1 MAVKE
6 SYAGKINRKLTK
18 KLRVIAVAAG
28 REKAD
33 LVLKNAT
40 YVNVFSNELCHGDIA
55 VAEGLIVGMGEY
67 SGNVEVD
74 MGGKIVLPGFVDAHS
89 HIGGIADLTPL
100 GEDLNEITNP
110 LTPELD
116 AYYGIN
122 PKDKCFGYAIEQGI
136 TTSCLIPGSAN
147 VVCGW
152 GMAYKSAGE
161 HRLIKDPVA
170 LKAAMGINP
179 KGCYAAKKMA
189 PMTRMAIA
197 NLMKKYLRDVK
208 DYMAK
213 KAAAGDDATKLPPYD
228 LGLEHGI
235 PVIEKKIPL
244 KVHSYM
250 HDMMTLLEIAKEFD
264 ILVTM
269 DHAQGASDFADEL
282 ADPHVKGVVFGPT
295 CEPLFPGEGGKLDY
309 ECCKMLDDRGVNVAV
324 MTDGPV
330 TAINMLL
337 YEIGEA
343 VRKGMDPVR
352 ALGMVTVNA
361 ARILG
366 IEDRVGSLAVGMDAD
381 ILVWSALPS
390 LAADAVLERV
400 IIDGKTVFEVTK

>member
-1 MAVKE
+1 MYVIKNALVYTMADAGVVKADILVE
-6 SYAGKINRKLTK
+6 NGKIAAIGENLSAETVIDAAGKVVT
-18 KLRVIAVAAG
+18 
-28 REKAD
+28 
-33 LVLKNAT
+33 
-40 YVNVFSNELCHGDIA
+40 
-55 VAEGLIVGMGEY
+55 
-67 SGNVEVD
+67 
-74 MGGKIVLPGFVDAHS
+74 PGFVDAHS

-152 GMAYKSAGE
+152 GVAYKSAGE

-330 TAINMLL
+330 TAINVLL

>member
-1 MAVKE
+1 MYVIKNALVYTMADAGVVKADILVE
-6 SYAGKINRKLTK
+6 NGKIAAIGENLSAETVIDAAGKVVT
-18 KLRVIAVAAG
+18 
-28 REKAD
+28 
-33 LVLKNAT
+33 
-40 YVNVFSNELCHGDIA
+40 
-55 VAEGLIVGMGEY
+55 
-67 SGNVEVD
+67 
-74 MGGKIVLPGFVDAHS
+74 PGFVDAHS

-208 DYMAK
+208 DYMEK

>member
-1 MAVKE
+1 MYVIKNALVCTMADAGVVKADVLVE
-6 SYAGKINRKLTK
+6 NGKIAAIGENLSAETVIDAAGKVVT
-18 KLRVIAVAAG
+18 
-28 REKAD
+28 
-33 LVLKNAT
+33 
-40 YVNVFSNELCHGDIA
+40 
-55 VAEGLIVGMGEY
+55 
-67 SGNVEVD
+67 
-74 MGGKIVLPGFVDAHS
+74 PGFVDAHS

-213 KAAAGDDATKLPPYD
+213 KAAAGDDAAKLPPYD

>member
-1 MAVKE
+1 MYVIKNALVYTMADAGVVKTDILVE
-6 SYAGKINRKLTK
+6 NGKIAAIGENLNAETVIDAAGKVVT
-18 KLRVIAVAAG
+18 
-28 REKAD
+28 
-33 LVLKNAT
+33 
-40 YVNVFSNELCHGDIA
+40 
-55 VAEGLIVGMGEY
+55 
-67 SGNVEVD
+67 
-74 MGGKIVLPGFVDAHS
+74 PGFVDAHS

-235 PVIEKKIPL
+235 PVIEKNIPL

>member
-1 MAVKE
+1 MYVIKNALVCTMADAGVVKADILVE
-6 SYAGKINRKLTK
+6 NGKVAAIGENLSAETVIDAAGKVVT
-18 KLRVIAVAAG
+18 
-28 REKAD
+28 
-33 LVLKNAT
+33 
-40 YVNVFSNELCHGDIA
+40 
-55 VAEGLIVGMGEY
+55 
-67 SGNVEVD
+67 
-74 MGGKIVLPGFVDAHS
+74 PGFVDAHS

-250 HDMMTLLEIAKEFD
+250 HDMMTLLEIAREFD

-282 ADPHVKGVVFGPT
+282 ADPHVRGVVFGPT

>member
-1 MAVKE
+1 MYVIKNALVYTMADAGVVKADILVE
-6 SYAGKINRKLTK
+6 NGKVAAIGENLSAETVIDAAGKVVT
-18 KLRVIAVAAG
+18 
-28 REKAD
+28 
-33 LVLKNAT
+33 
-40 YVNVFSNELCHGDIA
+40 
-55 VAEGLIVGMGEY
+55 
-67 SGNVEVD
+67 
-74 MGGKIVLPGFVDAHS
+74 PGFVDAHS

-330 TAINMLL
+330 TAINVLL

-400 IIDGKTVFEVTK
+400 IIDGKTVFNAVSQ

>member
-1 MAVKE
+1 MYVIKNALVYTMADAGVVKADILVE
-6 SYAGKINRKLTK
+6 NGKIAAIGENLSAETVIDAAGKVVT
-18 KLRVIAVAAG
+18 
-28 REKAD
+28 
-33 LVLKNAT
+33 
-40 YVNVFSNELCHGDIA
+40 
-55 VAEGLIVGMGEY
+55 
-67 SGNVEVD
+67 
-74 MGGKIVLPGFVDAHS
+74 PGFVDAHS

-282 ADPHVKGVVFGPT
+282 ADPHVRGVVFGPT

-309 ECCKMLDDRGVNVAV
+309 ECCKMLDERGVNVAV

>member
-1 MAVKE
+1 MYVIKNALVYTMADAGVVNADILVENGKIAAIGE
-6 SYAGKINRKLTK
+6 NLSAETVIDAAGKVVT
-18 KLRVIAVAAG
+18 
-28 REKAD
+28 
-33 LVLKNAT
+33 
-40 YVNVFSNELCHGDIA
+40 
-55 VAEGLIVGMGEY
+55 
-67 SGNVEVD
+67 
-74 MGGKIVLPGFVDAHS
+74 PGFVDAHS

-213 KAAAGDDATKLPPYD
+213 KAAAGDDAAKLPPYD

-282 ADPHVKGVVFGPT
+282 ADPHVRGVVFGPT

-400 IIDGKTVFEVTK
+400 IIDGKTVFNAVSQ

>member
-1 MAVKE
+1 MYVIKNALVYTMADAGVVNADILVENGKIAAIGE
-6 SYAGKINRKLTK
+6 NLSAETVIDAAGKVVT
-18 KLRVIAVAAG
+18 
-28 REKAD
+28 
-33 LVLKNAT
+33 
-40 YVNVFSNELCHGDIA
+40 
-55 VAEGLIVGMGEY
+55 
-67 SGNVEVD
+67 
-74 MGGKIVLPGFVDAHS
+74 PGFVDAHS

-213 KAAAGDDATKLPPYD
+213 KAAAGDDAAKLPPYD

-400 IIDGKTVFEVTK
+400 IIDGKTVFNAVSQ

>member
-1 MAVKE
+1 MYVIKNALVYTMADVGVVKADILVE
-6 SYAGKINRKLTK
+6 NGKIAAIGENLSAETVIDAAGKVVT
-18 KLRVIAVAAG
+18 
-28 REKAD
+28 
-33 LVLKNAT
+33 
-40 YVNVFSNELCHGDIA
+40 
-55 VAEGLIVGMGEY
+55 
-67 SGNVEVD
+67 
-74 MGGKIVLPGFVDAHS
+74 PGFVDAHS

-330 TAINMLL
+330 TAINVLL

>member
-1 MAVKE
+1 MYVIKNALVCTMADAGVVKADILVE
-6 SYAGKINRKLTK
+6 NGKVAAIGENLSAETVIDAAGKVVT
-18 KLRVIAVAAG
+18 
-28 REKAD
+28 
-33 LVLKNAT
+33 
-40 YVNVFSNELCHGDIA
+40 
-55 VAEGLIVGMGEY
+55 
-67 SGNVEVD
+67 
-74 MGGKIVLPGFVDAHS
+74 PGFVDAHS
-89 HIGGIADLTPL
+89 HIGGIADLTSL

-330 TAINMLL
+330 TAINVLL

-400 IIDGKTVFEVTK
+400 IIDGRTVFEVTK

>member
-1 MAVKE
+1 MYVIKNALVYTMSDAGVVKADILVE
-6 SYAGKINRKLTK
+6 DGKIAAIGENLSAETVIDAAGKVVT
-18 KLRVIAVAAG
+18 
-28 REKAD
+28 
-33 LVLKNAT
+33 
-40 YVNVFSNELCHGDIA
+40 
-55 VAEGLIVGMGEY
+55 
-67 SGNVEVD
+67 
-74 MGGKIVLPGFVDAHS
+74 PGFVDAHS

-100 GEDLNEITNP
+100 GEDLNEMTNP

-161 HRLIKDPVA
+161 HRLLKDPVA

-197 NLMKKYLRDVK
+197 NMMKKYLRDVK

-282 ADPHVKGVVFGPT
+282 VDPHVKGVIFGPT

-309 ECCKMLDDRGVNVAV
+309 ECCKMLDDRGVTVAV

-330 TAINMLL
+330 TTINMLI

-361 ARILG
+361 AKILG

-400 IIDGKTVFEVTK
+400 IIDGKTVFEVEK

>member
-1 MAVKE
+1 MYVIKNALVYTMADAGVVKADILVE
-6 SYAGKINRKLTK
+6 NGKVAAIGENLNAETVIDAAGKVVT
-18 KLRVIAVAAG
+18 
-28 REKAD
+28 
-33 LVLKNAT
+33 
-40 YVNVFSNELCHGDIA
+40 
-55 VAEGLIVGMGEY
+55 
-67 SGNVEVD
+67 
-74 MGGKIVLPGFVDAHS
+74 PGFVDAHS

-330 TAINMLL
+330 TAINVLL

>member
-1 MAVKE
+1 MYVIKNALVCTMADAGVVKADILVE
-6 SYAGKINRKLTK
+6 NGKIAAIGENLSAETVIDAAGKVVT
-18 KLRVIAVAAG
+18 
-28 REKAD
+28 
-33 LVLKNAT
+33 
-40 YVNVFSNELCHGDIA
+40 
-55 VAEGLIVGMGEY
+55 
-67 SGNVEVD
+67 
-74 MGGKIVLPGFVDAHS
+74 PGFVDAHS

-400 IIDGKTVFEVTK
+400 IIDGKTVFNAVSQ

>member
-1 MAVKE
+1 MYVIKNALVYTMSDAGAVKADILVE
-6 SYAGKINRKLTK
+6 DGKIAAIGENLSAETVIDAAGKVVT
-18 KLRVIAVAAG
+18 
-28 REKAD
+28 
-33 LVLKNAT
+33 
-40 YVNVFSNELCHGDIA
+40 
-55 VAEGLIVGMGEY
+55 
-67 SGNVEVD
+67 
-74 MGGKIVLPGFVDAHS
+74 PGFVDAHS
-89 HIGGIADLTPL
+89 HIGGIADLSPI
-100 GEDLNEITNP
+100 GEDLNETSNP

-161 HRLIKDPVA
+161 HRLLKDPVA

-213 KAAAGDDATKLPPYD
+213 KAAAGDDAAKLPPYD

-264 ILVTM
+264 ILVTV

-282 ADPHVKGVVFGPT
+282 ADPHVKGVIFGPT

-361 ARILG
+361 AKILG
-366 IEDRVGSLAVGMDAD
+366 VEDRVGSLAVGMDAD

>member
-1 MAVKE
+1 MYVIKNALVYTMADAGVVKADILVE
-6 SYAGKINRKLTK
+6 DGKVAAIGENLSAETVIDAAGKVVT
-18 KLRVIAVAAG
+18 
-28 REKAD
+28 
-33 LVLKNAT
+33 
-40 YVNVFSNELCHGDIA
+40 
-55 VAEGLIVGMGEY
+55 
-67 SGNVEVD
+67 
-74 MGGKIVLPGFVDAHS
+74 PGFVDAHS

-390 LAADAVLERV
+390 VAADAVLERV

>member
-1 MAVKE
+1 MYVIKNALVCTMADAGVVKADILVE
-6 SYAGKINRKLTK
+6 NGKIAAIGENLSAET
-18 KLRVIAVAAG
+18 VI
-28 REKAD
+28 D
-33 LVLKNAT
+33 AT
-40 YVNVFSNELCHGDIA
+40 
-55 VAEGLIVGMGEY
+55 
-67 SGNVEVD
+67 
-74 MGGKIVLPGFVDAHS
+74 GKVVTPGFVDAHS

-152 GMAYKSAGE
+152 GMAYKSAGK

>member
-1 MAVKE
+1 MYVIKNALVYTMADAGVVKADILVE
-6 SYAGKINRKLTK
+6 NGKVAAIGENLSAETVIDAAGKVVT
-18 KLRVIAVAAG
+18 
-28 REKAD
+28 
-33 LVLKNAT
+33 
-40 YVNVFSNELCHGDIA
+40 
-55 VAEGLIVGMGEY
+55 
-67 SGNVEVD
+67 
-74 MGGKIVLPGFVDAHS
+74 PGFVDAHS

-208 DYMAK
+208 DYIAK

-282 ADPHVKGVVFGPT
+282 ADPHVRGVVFGPT

>member
-1 MAVKE
+1 MYVIKNALVYTMADAGAVKADILVE
-6 SYAGKINRKLTK
+6 NGKIAAIGENLSAETVIDAAGKVVT
-18 KLRVIAVAAG
+18 
-28 REKAD
+28 
-33 LVLKNAT
+33 
-40 YVNVFSNELCHGDIA
+40 
-55 VAEGLIVGMGEY
+55 
-67 SGNVEVD
+67 
-74 MGGKIVLPGFVDAHS
+74 PGFVDAHS

>member
-1 MAVKE
+1 MYVIKNALVYTMREAGVVKADILVKDGKIAAIGE
-6 SYAGKINRKLTK
+6 NLSAETVIDAAGKVVT
-18 KLRVIAVAAG
+18 
-28 REKAD
+28 
-33 LVLKNAT
+33 
-40 YVNVFSNELCHGDIA
+40 
-55 VAEGLIVGMGEY
+55 
-67 SGNVEVD
+67 
-74 MGGKIVLPGFVDAHS
+74 PGFVDAHS

-122 PKDKCFGYAIEQGI
+122 PKDRCFGYAIEQGI

-161 HRLIKDPVA
+161 HRLLKDPVA

-282 ADPHVKGVVFGPT
+282 ADPHVKGVIFGPT

-309 ECCKMLDDRGVNVAV
+309 ECCKMLDDRGVTVAV

-330 TAINMLL
+330 TTINMLL

-361 ARILG
+361 AKILG

-400 IIDGKTVFEVTK
+400 IIDGKTVFEVEK

>member
-1 MAVKE
+1 MYVIKNALVYTMADAGVVKADILVE
-6 SYAGKINRKLTK
+6 NGKIAAIGENLSAETVIDAAGKVVT
-18 KLRVIAVAAG
+18 
-28 REKAD
+28 
-33 LVLKNAT
+33 
-40 YVNVFSNELCHGDIA
+40 
-55 VAEGLIVGMGEY
+55 
-67 SGNVEVD
+67 
-74 MGGKIVLPGFVDAHS
+74 PGFVDALS

-213 KAAAGDDATKLPPYD
+213 KAAAGDDATKLPTYD

-361 ARILG
+361 AKILG

>member
-1 MAVKE
+1 MYVIKNALVYTMADAGVVKADILVKNGKVAAIGE
-6 SYAGKINRKLTK
+6 NLSAETVIDAAGKVVT
-18 KLRVIAVAAG
+18 
-28 REKAD
+28 
-33 LVLKNAT
+33 
-40 YVNVFSNELCHGDIA
+40 
-55 VAEGLIVGMGEY
+55 
-67 SGNVEVD
+67 
-74 MGGKIVLPGFVDAHS
+74 PGFVDAHS

-400 IIDGKTVFEVTK
+400 IIDGKTVFNAVSQ

>member
-1 MAVKE
+1 MT
-6 SYAGKINRKLTK
+6 S
-18 KLRVIAVAAG
+18 
-28 REKAD
+28 
-33 LVLKNAT
+33 
-40 YVNVFSNELCHGDIA
+40 
-55 VAEGLIVGMGEY
+55 EG
-67 SGNVEVD
+67 
-74 MGGKIVLPGFVDAHS
+74 
-89 HIGGIADLTPL
+89 
-100 GEDLNEITNP
+100 
-110 LTPELD
+110 
-116 AYYGIN
+116 
-122 PKDKCFGYAIEQGI
+122 
-136 TTSCLIPGSAN
+136 
-147 VVCGW
+147 
-152 GMAYKSAGE
+152 
-161 HRLIKDPVA
+161 
-170 LKAAMGINP
+170 
-179 KGCYAAKKMA
+179 
-189 PMTRMAIA
+189 
-197 NLMKKYLRDVK
+197 MKKYLRDVK

>member
-1 MAVKE
+1 MYVIKNALVYTMREAGVVKADILVKDGKIAAIGE
-6 SYAGKINRKLTK
+6 NLSAETVIDAAGKVVT
-18 KLRVIAVAAG
+18 
-28 REKAD
+28 
-33 LVLKNAT
+33 
-40 YVNVFSNELCHGDIA
+40 
-55 VAEGLIVGMGEY
+55 
-67 SGNVEVD
+67 
-74 MGGKIVLPGFVDAHS
+74 PGFVDAHS

-122 PKDKCFGYAIEQGI
+122 PKDRCFGYAIEQGI

-152 GMAYKSAGE
+152 GMAYKSAGD
-161 HRLIKDPVA
+161 HRLLKDPVA

-197 NLMKKYLRDVK
+197 NMMKKYLRDVK

-282 ADPHVKGVVFGPT
+282 VDPHVKGVIFGPT

-309 ECCKMLDDRGVNVAV
+309 ECCKMLDDRGVTVAV

-330 TAINMLL
+330 TTINMLI

-361 ARILG
+361 AKILG

-400 IIDGKTVFEVTK
+400 IIDGKTVFEVAK

>member
-1 MAVKE
+1 MYVIKNALVYTMADAGVVKADILVE
-6 SYAGKINRKLTK
+6 NGKIAAIGENLNAETVIDAAGKVVT
-18 KLRVIAVAAG
+18 
-28 REKAD
+28 
-33 LVLKNAT
+33 
-40 YVNVFSNELCHGDIA
+40 
-55 VAEGLIVGMGEY
+55 
-67 SGNVEVD
+67 
-74 MGGKIVLPGFVDAHS
+74 PGFVDAHS

-400 IIDGKTVFEVTK
+400 IIDGKTVFNAVSQ

>member
-1 MAVKE
+1 MYVIKNALVYTMADAGVVKADILVE
-6 SYAGKINRKLTK
+6 NGKIAAIGENLNAETVIDAAGKVVT
-18 KLRVIAVAAG
+18 
-28 REKAD
+28 
-33 LVLKNAT
+33 
-40 YVNVFSNELCHGDIA
+40 
-55 VAEGLIVGMGEY
+55 
-67 SGNVEVD
+67 
-74 MGGKIVLPGFVDAHS
+74 PGFVDAHS

-250 HDMMTLLEIAKEFD
+250 HDMMTLLEIAKEYD

>member
-1 MAVKE
+1 MYVIKNALVYTMADAGVVKADILVE
-6 SYAGKINRKLTK
+6 NGKVAAIGENLSAETVIDAAGKVVT
-18 KLRVIAVAAG
+18 
-28 REKAD
+28 
-33 LVLKNAT
+33 
-40 YVNVFSNELCHGDIA
+40 
-55 VAEGLIVGMGEY
+55 
-67 SGNVEVD
+67 
-74 MGGKIVLPGFVDAHS
+74 PGFVDAHS

-244 KVHSYM
+244 KVPSYM

>member
-1 MAVKE
+1 MYVIKNALVYTMADAGVVKADILVE
-6 SYAGKINRKLTK
+6 NGKIAAIGENLSADTVIDAAGKVVT
-18 KLRVIAVAAG
+18 
-28 REKAD
+28 
-33 LVLKNAT
+33 
-40 YVNVFSNELCHGDIA
+40 
-55 VAEGLIVGMGEY
+55 
-67 SGNVEVD
+67 
-74 MGGKIVLPGFVDAHS
+74 PGFVDAHS

>member
-1 MAVKE
+1 MYVIKNALVYTMADAGVVKADILVE
-6 SYAGKINRKLTK
+6 NGKIAAIGENLSAETVIDAAGKVVT
-18 KLRVIAVAAG
+18 
-28 REKAD
+28 
-33 LVLKNAT
+33 
-40 YVNVFSNELCHGDIA
+40 
-55 VAEGLIVGMGEY
+55 
-67 SGNVEVD
+67 
-74 MGGKIVLPGFVDAHS
+74 PGFVDAHS

-213 KAAAGDDATKLPPYD
+213 KAAAGDDAAKLPPYD

-366 IEDRVGSLAVGMDAD
+366 IEDRVGSLAVGKDAD

>member
-1 MAVKE
+1 MYVIKNALVYTMADAGVVKADILVE
-6 SYAGKINRKLTK
+6 NGKIAAIGENLSAETVIDAAGKVVT
-18 KLRVIAVAAG
+18 
-28 REKAD
+28 
-33 LVLKNAT
+33 
-40 YVNVFSNELCHGDIA
+40 
-55 VAEGLIVGMGEY
+55 
-67 SGNVEVD
+67 
-74 MGGKIVLPGFVDAHS
+74 PGFVDAHS

-361 ARILG
+361 AKILG

-400 IIDGKTVFEVTK
+400 IIDGKPVFEVTK

>member
-1 MAVKE
+1 MYVIKNALVYTMADAGVVKADILVE
-6 SYAGKINRKLTK
+6 NGKVAAIGENLSAETVIDAAGKVVT
-18 KLRVIAVAAG
+18 
-28 REKAD
+28 
-33 LVLKNAT
+33 
-40 YVNVFSNELCHGDIA
+40 
-55 VAEGLIVGMGEY
+55 
-67 SGNVEVD
+67 
-74 MGGKIVLPGFVDAHS
+74 PGFVDAHS

-213 KAAAGDDATKLPPYD
+213 KAAAGDDAAKLPPYD

>member
-1 MAVKE
+1 MYVIKNALVCTMADAGVVKADILVE
-6 SYAGKINRKLTK
+6 NGKIAAIGENLSAGTVIDAAGKVVT
-18 KLRVIAVAAG
+18 
-28 REKAD
+28 
-33 LVLKNAT
+33 
-40 YVNVFSNELCHGDIA
+40 
-55 VAEGLIVGMGEY
+55 
-67 SGNVEVD
+67 
-74 MGGKIVLPGFVDAHS
+74 PGFVDAHS